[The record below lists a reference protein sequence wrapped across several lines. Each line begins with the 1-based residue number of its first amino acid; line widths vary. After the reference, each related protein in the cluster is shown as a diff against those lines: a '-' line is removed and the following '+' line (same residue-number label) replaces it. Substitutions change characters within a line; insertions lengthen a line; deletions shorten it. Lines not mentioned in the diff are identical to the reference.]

1 MAVNVTYY
9 LGLLGANSSDT
20 VYQNSGQF
28 GKLSEDPKY
37 FSTKEAATL
46 IMETLPNGRY
56 YLAERYI
63 KS

>member
-9 LGLLGANSSDT
+9 LARLGPDFTDT